1 MKLVTFSGRGSTRTT
16 TRPDFSNDTTCM
28 QVYQAHFGCTPVV
41 VPSYSDSRNR
51 SQSYRRPRCYNAV
64 FTRAWHGARTSRPAT
79 TYCLVCGVG
88 AVSNRPAP
96 QSRFQEVALLRG
108 EQVEDIQVVAML
120 VRRCIAGDAAAW
132 EEIVQTY
139 NRRIYNICYRFAGS
153 ADDAQDLTQD
163 VFIKMYR
170 TLSSYDSSKGAF
182 VTWVTTIT
190 RNLLVDHF
198 RKTKQDRMTDS
209 MDTTA
214 SDHEDAQPLSE
225 QIPDQ
230 SAPPDARVRSREVSE
245 TVHQA
250 LAKLSPELR
259 EALILRDL
267 QDMDYREIAT
277 VLRVPE
283 GTVKSRINRGRAE
296 LARLLQ
302 RTYRQVM

>member
-1 MKLVTFSGRGSTRTT
+1 M
-16 TRPDFSNDTTCM
+16 
-28 QVYQAHFGCTPVV
+28 
-41 VPSYSDSRNR
+41 
-51 SQSYRRPRCYNAV
+51 
-64 FTRAWHGARTSRPAT
+64 
-79 TYCLVCGVG
+79 
-88 AVSNRPAP
+88 
-96 QSRFQEVALLRG
+96 
-108 EQVEDIQVVAML
+108 EDAQVVGML
-120 VRRCIAGDAAAW
+120 VRRCLAGDAAAW
-132 EEIVQTY
+132 EDIVKRY

-153 ADDAQDLTQD
+153 ADDAQDLTQE

-170 TLSSYDSSKGAF
+170 TLNSYDVGRGAF
-182 VTWVTTIT
+182 LTWVSTIT

-198 RKTKQDRMTDS
+198 RKSKQDRITDS
-209 MDTTA
+209 IDTVA
-214 SDHEDAQPLSE
+214 SEHEDAMPLSE

-230 SAPPDARVRSREVSE
+230 ALPPDARVQSRETGE

-250 LAKLSPELR
+250 LQKLSPELR
-259 EALILRDL
+259 EAVVLRDL